1 MIYAFVVVRNGY
13 LVFLSLLLRGWDL
26 QKVAYT
32 LACIDT
38 AYDIIK
44 KFKFE
49 NVKVVL
55 VLYVV
60 HISSFGVI
68 PKFVPIIMYV
78 VMGVFEVCVV

>member
-49 NVKVVL
+49 NVKV
-55 VLYVV
+55 
-60 HISSFGVI
+60 F
-68 PKFVPIIMYV
+68 
-78 VMGVFEVCVV
+78 

>member
-1 MIYAFVVVRNGY
+1 MG
-13 LVFLSLLLRGWDL
+13 LTET
-26 QKVAYT
+26 AYT

-78 VMGVFEVCVV
+78 VMGVFEVRVV